1 MALLSIRN
9 LTHGYGGPPLFDDA
23 ELSIEGGERLGLVGR
38 NGAGKSTLLRI
49 LFGAVRPDQIV
60 FDQQPGLRVGMLPQD
75 LPGDRPGSVFDVVAE
90 GAGPEAAEASA
101 ARRGDPVSDPGSAW
115 ARVPE
120 IEAVISRLELEP
132 DAPFSSLSG
141 GQRRRVLLGQALVGE
156 PDLLLLDEPT
166 NHLDI
171 PAVEWLE
178 RFLVGSN
185 LTIVFITHDRAFLDA
200 VATRILEVD
209 RGRVLS
215 WPGSYEQFVA
225 RRDEAL
231 RAEALEGARL
241 RAKLKE
247 EEAWARQN
255 VQARR
260 TKSVARLRELEA
272 LRATLAARRK
282 TPGTAKL
289 AIQEASR
296 TGKLV
301 VETERASFGYVAGER
316 VVDDLTTTIFRKDRV
331 GIIGPNGCGKS
342 TLVRGLLGEL
352 TATSGAVKLGEHVEV
367 AYFDQRRD
375 ALDPDARVVDMVADG
390 AERLQIGQSVRHV
403 YGYLRD
409 FLFTSDR
416 ANVRVGL
423 LSGGEQVRLLLAR
436 LFLKPS
442 NVLVLDEPTNDLDV
456 ETLELLEERLLE
468 YEGTVL
474 LVSHD
479 RAFLDRVCTN
489 VLAYEGDGRF
499 VDYVGGYTDWLRQR
513 PARAEA
519 APEKTTKE
527 TRKERNARLR
537 AAKPRRITRRERE
550 ELEALPDTI
559 DALEVEQ
566 VSLQER
572 LGDPSIYSDDGA
584 ALAAL
589 RAEIAQNEE
598 HIEAALARWEV
609 LEALAAESEEG

>member
-1 MALLSIRN
+1 MALISIRQ
-9 LTHGYGGPPLFDDA
+9 LVHGYGGPPLFEDA
-23 ELSIEGGERLGLVGR
+23 ELSIDAGERIGLVGR

-49 LFGAVRPDQIV
+49 VSGALTPDRV
-60 FDQQPGLRVGMLPQD
+60 AFDRQPGLRIGMLEQA
-75 LPGDRPGSVFDVVAE
+75 LPGDRPGSVFEVVAE
-90 GAGPEAAEASA
+90 GAGPGAADAVA
-101 ARRGDPVSDPGSAW
+101 ARAGDAVKDPAAAW
-115 ARVPE
+115 ALVPT
-120 IEAVISRLELEP
+120 IESIVNRLELDP
-132 DAPFSSLSG
+132 DAAFSSLSG
-141 GQRRRVLLGQALVGE
+141 GQRRRVLLGQALAGE

-178 RFLVGSN
+178 RFLVGGNVS
-185 LTIVFITHDRAFLDA
+185 LLFITHDRAFLDA
-200 VATRILEVD
+200 VATRIVEVD
-209 RGRVLS
+209 RGRIVS
-215 WPGSYEQFVA
+215 WPGSYNAFVA
-225 RRDEAL
+225 RREEAL
-231 RAEALEGARL
+231 RAEALEGSRL

-272 LRATLAARRK
+272 LRATLQARRK

-301 VETERASFGYVAGER
+301 AEAEDITIAYGEGPAI
-316 VVDDLTTTIFRKDRV
+316 VKNVTTTLFRKDRV

-352 TATSGAVKLGEHVEV
+352 PLRSGSVKLGENVEV

-375 ALDPDARVVDMVADG
+375 ALDPEARVVDAVADG
-390 AERLQIGQSVRHV
+390 AERLQIGDGVRHV

-489 VLAYEGDGRF
+489 VLAYEGEGRF
-499 VDYVGGYTDWLRQR
+499 VDYIGGYSDWLRQR
-513 PARAEA
+513 PERAEA
-519 APEKTTKE
+519 APQRAPKE
-527 TRKERNARLR
+527 TKKERNARKK
-537 AAKPRRITRRERE
+537 AAQPRRLTRRERE
-550 ELEALPDTI
+550 ELDSLPERI
-559 DALEVEQ
+559 DALESEHATL
-566 VSLQER
+566 SER
-572 LGDPSIYSDDGA
+572 LADPTLYASDGDE
-584 ALAAL
+584 LRAL
-589 RAEIAQNEE
+589 RESIARNESAL
-598 HIEAALARWEV
+598 EAAFARWEA
-609 LEALAAESEEG
+609 LDAIDSAAPEA

>member
-1 MALLSIRN
+1 M
-9 LTHGYGGPPLFDDA
+9 
-23 ELSIEGGERLGLVGR
+23 
-38 NGAGKSTLLRI
+38 
-49 LFGAVRPDQIV
+49 
-60 FDQQPGLRVGMLPQD
+60 
-75 LPGDRPGSVFDVVAE
+75 
-90 GAGPEAAEASA
+90 
-101 ARRGDPVSDPGSAW
+101 
-115 ARVPE
+115 
-120 IEAVISRLELEP
+120 
-132 DAPFSSLSG
+132 
-141 GQRRRVLLGQALVGE
+141 
-156 PDLLLLDEPT
+156 
-166 NHLDI
+166 
-171 PAVEWLE
+171 
-178 RFLVGSN
+178 
-185 LTIVFITHDRAFLDA
+185 
-200 VATRILEVD
+200 
-209 RGRVLS
+209 
-215 WPGSYEQFVA
+215 
-225 RRDEAL
+225 
-231 RAEALEGARL
+231 
-241 RAKLKE
+241 KL
-247 EEAWARQN
+247 
-255 VQARR
+255 
-260 TKSVARLRELEA
+260 
-272 LRATLAARRK
+272 
-282 TPGTAKL
+282 
-289 AIQEASR
+289 
-296 TGKLV
+296 
-301 VETERASFGYVAGER
+301 
-316 VVDDLTTTIFRKDRV
+316 
-331 GIIGPNGCGKS
+331 
-342 TLVRGLLGEL
+342 
-352 TATSGAVKLGEHVEV
+352 EHVEV
-367 AYFDQRRD
+367 AYFDQRET
-375 ALDPDARVVDMVADG
+375 LDLTRVVDMVADG

-572 LGDPSIYSDDGA
+572 LGDPSIYADDGA